1 MPRESSLKEVCIVTK
16 EIMMKYARIYISILV
31 ATISLLVLSCSRK
44 KVVNQENNPTGIQNK
59 VEEERF
65 PILPELTEPI
75 STNLAYRSNPQITG
89 LIQGWEERSRN
100 LDAEMIMNGDTTIL
114 PKCRVMLVDGDYS
127 HYTISESPVSG
138 YNKDGNILNVYG
150 RSSKCPYSYD
160 MFSQDSLIVDESGI
174 PGDFDFKLR
183 NITQEQWRSI
193 LTNIAPVRIRKDH
206 PITPVLYY
214 DKGDDYKYAILF
226 SVRMCKKGIVACG
239 FDYNSLPDTEE
250 GKYFK
255 KALLAYTYLWS
266 HFSET
271 PKKSQNNRNEW
282 LEIFDFEH

>member
-1 MPRESSLKEVCIVTK
+1 MSK

-31 ATISLLVLSCSRK
+31 ATTSLLMLSCSRN
-44 KVVNQENNPTGIQNK
+44 KVVNQEGSPTEIQVQ

-89 LIQGWEERSRN
+89 LIQGWEKRSKN

-114 PKCRVMLVDGDYS
+114 SKRRVMLVDGEYS
-127 HYTISESPVSG
+127 HYTISESPVSS

-150 RSSKCPYSYD
+150 RSSECPFSYD
-160 MFSQDSLIVDESGI
+160 MFSLDSLIVDESGI

-193 LTNIAPVRIRKDH
+193 LTNIAPVRIRKDCS
-206 PITPVLYY
+206 ITPVLYY

-226 SVRMCKKGIVACG
+226 SGLMRGKGIVACG
-239 FDYNSLPDTEE
+239 FDYSRLPDTEE

-255 KALLAYTYLWS
+255 SVLLTYTYLYS
-266 HFSET
+266 HYSPQ
-271 PKKSQNNRNEW
+271 PKDAQNSRNVW
-282 LEIFDFEH
+282 LEIFDFKH